1 MKHHIGRTFLPA
13 LVILLLIPALA
24 MAQKT
29 VDEIIVRVN
38 GDIILKSEL
47 ENARTTL
54 RNELAQGQRLQGVQL
69 EQAFTEQSK
78 FLLRDLIDQTLLVQ
92 QAKDAGINADLEIV
106 KTMERM
112 RQEYKFETLEA
123 LEKAIVEQGIS
134 VDDYKQQIRNRYLT
148 SQVLGREVYPKIII
162 TNEEMRKYYDAN
174 QKNFDRPAGIQL
186 SEITISTD
194 AKTPEEVA
202 AQRKKAEDALAA
214 LKNGDDFAETA
225 RKFSEAPT
233 AQDGGVLGFFPA
245 GQLAKALEDAVSKL
259 DKGQIT
265 EILTLP
271 YGFVILKVDDKHS
284 GGILSYE
291 LAQKEIQDQLFQQ
304 QVTPKI
310 REFLTRL
317 RTEGFIE
324 IKPGYVD
331 AGAPP
336 EKAAKV
342 SEAAPDKK

>member
-1 MKHHIGRTFLPA
+1 MKHHIGRFFLPA
-13 LVILLLIPALA
+13 ILLFTVATA
-24 MAQKT
+24 MAQKPI
-29 VDEIIVRVN
+29 DEIIVRIN

-54 RNELAQGQRLQGVQL
+54 RNELAQGQHLQGAQL
-69 EQAFTEQSK
+69 EQAVTEQSK

-92 QAKDAGINADLEIV
+92 QAKEAGINADLEIV

-112 RQEYKFETLEA
+112 RQEYKFETMEG
-123 LEKAIVEQGIS
+123 LEKAIVEQNIS
-134 VDDYKQQIRNRYLT
+134 LDDYKQQIRNRYLT

-194 AKTPEEVA
+194 SKTPEEIA
-202 AQRKKAEDALAA
+202 AQRKKAEDAFAA
-214 LKNGDDFAETA
+214 VKKGDDFAETA

-245 GQLAKALEDAVSKL
+245 GQLAKPLEDAVAKL
-259 DKGQIT
+259 EKGQT
-265 EILTLP
+265 TDILTLP

-284 GGILSYE
+284 GGILSFE
-291 LAQKEIQDQLFQQ
+291 LAQKDIQDQLFQQ
-304 QVTPKI
+304 LVQPKI
-310 REFLTRL
+310 REYLTKL
-317 RTEGFIE
+317 RTEGFLE

-336 EKAAKV
+336 EKATKV
-342 SEAAPDKK
+342 SEVPPKN

>member
-1 MKHHIGRTFLPA
+1 MKNHFGRTFLST
-13 LVILLLIPALA
+13 ILLLIAVTA

-38 GDIILKSEL
+38 ADIILKSEL
-47 ENARTTL
+47 ENAKTSL
-54 RNELAQGQRLQGVQL
+54 RKELADGQHLQGAQL
-69 EQAFTEQSK
+69 EQALTEQSK

-92 QAKDAGINADLEIV
+92 QAKEAGINADLEIV

-134 VDDYKQQIRNRYLT
+134 VDEYKQQIRNRYLT

-186 SEITISTD
+186 SEITISTES
-194 AKTPEEVA
+194 KTPEEVA
-202 AQRKKAEDALAA
+202 AQRKKAEEALAA
-214 LKNGDDFAETA
+214 VKKGDDFSETA

-233 AQDGGVLGFFPA
+233 AQEGGVLGFFPA
-245 GQLAKALEDAVSKL
+245 GQLAKALEDAVAGL
-259 DKGQIT
+259 EKGQTT

-271 YGFVILKVDDKHS
+271 YGLVILKVDDKHS
-284 GGILSYE
+284 GGILSFE
-291 LAQKEIQDQLFQQ
+291 LAQKDIQDQLFQQ
-304 QVTPKI
+304 QVQPKI
-310 REFLTRL
+310 REFLTKL

-342 SEAAPDKK
+342 SEATPEKK

>member
-1 MKHHIGRTFLPA
+1 MKHNIGRFLLPA
-13 LVILLLIPALA
+13 IILLTAA
-24 MAQKT
+24 TVMAQT
-29 VDEIIVRVN
+29 TIDEIIVRVN
-38 GDIILKSEL
+38 ADIILKSEF
-47 ENARTTL
+47 ENAKTTL
-54 RNELAQGQRLQGVQL
+54 RNDLSQAQHLQGVQL
-69 EQAFTEQSK
+69 EQAFAEQSK

-92 QAKDAGINADLEIV
+92 QAKEAGINADLEIV

-112 RQEYKFETLEA
+112 RQEYKFETMEA
-123 LEKAIVEQGIS
+123 LEKAIVEQNIS
-134 VDDYKQQIRNRYLT
+134 LEDYKTQIRNRYLT
-148 SQVLGREVYPKIII
+148 SQVLGREVYPKILI
-162 TNEEMRKYYDAN
+162 TTEEMRKYYETN

-194 AKTPEEVA
+194 NRTPEEVA
-202 AQRKKAEDALAA
+202 AQKKKGEDALAA
-214 LKNGDDFAETA
+214 VKKGDDFAETA

-245 GQLAKALEDAVSKL
+245 GQLAKPLEDAVSNL
-259 DKGQIT
+259 DKGQT
-265 EILTLP
+265 TDILTMP

-284 GGILSYE
+284 GGILSFE

-304 QVTPKI
+304 MVQPKI
-310 REFLTRL
+310 REYLTKL
-317 RTEGFIE
+317 RTDGFIE

-342 SEAAPDKK
+342 SETSPAKN

>member
-1 MKHHIGRTFLPA
+1 MKYQFCRILLPA
-13 LVILLLIPALA
+13 IVLFTVATA
-24 MAQKT
+24 AAQKS

-47 ENARTTL
+47 ENAKVTL
-54 RNELAQGQRLQGVQL
+54 RNELAQAQHLQGPQL
-69 EQAFTEQSK
+69 EQTFTEQSK

-92 QAKDAGINADLEIV
+92 QAKEAGINADLEIV

-112 RQEYKFETLEA
+112 RQEYKFETMEA
-123 LEKAIVEQGIS
+123 LEKAIVEQNIS
-134 VDDYKQQIRNRYLT
+134 LDDYKQQIRNRYLT

-174 QKNFDRPAGIQL
+174 QKTFDRPAGIQL

-194 AKTPEEVA
+194 GKTPEEIA

-214 LKNGDDFAETA
+214 VKKGDDFAETA

-233 AQDGGVLGFFPA
+233 AQDGGVLGFFPT
-245 GQLAKALEDAVSKL
+245 GQLAKALEDAVANL
-259 DKGQIT
+259 EKGQT
-265 EILTLP
+265 TDILTLP

-284 GGILSYE
+284 GGILSFE
-291 LAQKEIQDQLFQQ
+291 LAQKDIQDQLFQQ
-304 QVTPKI
+304 NVQPKI
-310 REFLTRL
+310 REYLTKL
-317 RTEGFIE
+317 RTEGFLE

-336 EKAAKV
+336 EKATKV
-342 SEAAPDKK
+342 SEAAPAKN

>member
-1 MKHHIGRTFLPA
+1 MKHHIRWTFLPA
-13 LVILLLIPALA
+13 MLLLTVATA
-24 MAQKT
+24 MAQKP
-29 VDEIIVRVN
+29 VDEIIVRIN
-38 GDIILKSEL
+38 ADIILKSEL

-54 RNELAQGQRLQGVQL
+54 RNELAQGQHLQGAQL
-69 EQAFTEQSK
+69 EQAVTEQSK

-92 QAKDAGINADLEIV
+92 QAKEAGINADLEIV

-112 RQEYKFETLEA
+112 RQEYKFETMEA
-123 LEKAIVEQGIS
+123 LEKAIVEQNIS
-134 VDDYKQQIRNRYLT
+134 LDDYKQQIRNRYLT
-148 SQVLGREVYPKIII
+148 SQVLGREVYPKIVI

-194 AKTPEEVA
+194 GKTPDEIA
-202 AQRKKAEDALAA
+202 AQRKKAEEALAA
-214 LKNGDDFAETA
+214 VKKGDDFAETA

-245 GQLAKALEDAVSKL
+245 GQLAKALEDAVGKL
-259 DKGQIT
+259 EKGQT
-265 EILTLP
+265 TDLLTLP
-271 YGFVILKVDDKHS
+271 YGFVILKVDDKHA

-304 QVTPKI
+304 LVQPKI
-310 REFLTRL
+310 REYLTKL
-317 RTEGFIE
+317 RTEGFLE

-336 EKAAKV
+336 EKATKV
-342 SEAAPDKK
+342 SEAAPAKN

>member
-1 MKHHIGRTFLPA
+1 MKHQIGRFLLSA
-13 LVILLLIPALA
+13 ILLMTAATAL
-24 MAQKT
+24 AQKT
-29 VDEIIVRVN
+29 IDEIIVRVN

-47 ENARTTL
+47 ENAKTTL
-54 RNELAQGQRLQGVQL
+54 RNDLTQQQHLQGAQL
-69 EQAFTEQSK
+69 EQTFTEQSK

-92 QAKDAGINADLEIV
+92 QAKEAGINADLEIV

-112 RQEYKFETLEA
+112 RQEYKFETMEG

-134 VDDYKQQIRNRYLT
+134 LEDYKQQIRNRYLT
-148 SQVLGREVYPKIII
+148 SQVLGREVYPKILI
-162 TNEEMRKYYDAN
+162 TTEEMRKYYESN

-186 SEITISTD
+186 SEITIGTD
-194 AKTPEEVA
+194 NRTPDEVA

-214 LKNGDDFAETA
+214 IKKGDDFADTA

-233 AQDGGVLGFFPA
+233 AQDGGVLGFFPT
-245 GQLAKALEDAVSKL
+245 GQLAKALEDAVSNL
-259 DKGQIT
+259 DKGQT
-265 EILTLP
+265 TDILTLP

-284 GGILSYE
+284 GGILSFD

-304 QVTPKI
+304 LVQPKI
-310 REFLTRL
+310 REFLTKL

-342 SEAAPDKK
+342 SEAAPAKN